1 MNKEEI
7 GEKAKDALAAVGNM
21 ASQGAEWLK
30 GRDWK
35 GYSEKVRDLAAGVKQ
50 RIYGKPGDDPPSNK
64 GFVTFSAF
72 RFLVTPALVKI
83 LWFVGA
89 YIVYPVTMYNILD
102 TMSEYRGFVGKDAC
116 WKVIAIS
123 IFCLIA
129 FRLLLEL
136 FMHVSKMYYSSKRTV
151 ELLEELVA
159 IEKTRG
165 RLEVGESGNGADA
178 GAAEGVDA

>member
-7 GEKAKDALAAVGNM
+7 GEKAKEALAAAGNM

-30 GRDWK
+30 SRDWK
-35 GYSEKVRDLAAGVKQ
+35 GYGEKARDLTADVKQ

-102 TMSEYRGFVGKDAC
+102 TMSEYRGFVGENAY

-123 IFCLIA
+123 ILCLIA

-159 IEKTRG
+159 IEKTLG
-165 RLEVGESGNGADA
+165 SHEAGESGNGADTSA
-178 GAAEGVDA
+178 VEETDA